1 MESVVDCQRI
11 ELRSIGYK
19 PIASSFEL
27 TVLWRRNR
35 DSNPKYISAQMFSG
49 HPEYPVISF
58 LHENM
63 VQSLRNN
70 HIDFFFIFAFMHM
83 LGHLG
88 GIEMKAKI
96 RI

>member
-1 MESVVDCQRI
+1 
-11 ELRSIGYK
+11 
-19 PIASSFEL
+19 
-27 TVLWRRNR
+27 
-35 DSNPKYISAQMFSG
+35 MFSG

-58 LHENM
+58 LHKNM
-63 VQSLRNN
+63 VQSPRNN
-70 HIDFFFIFAFMHM
+70 HIDFFYMLAFMHM

>member
-35 DSNPKYISAQMFSG
+35 DSNPKCISAQMFSG

-70 HIDFFFIFAFMHM
+70 HIDLFFIFAFIHM

>member
-35 DSNPKYISAQMFSG
+35 DSNPKCISAQMFSG

-58 LHENM
+58 LHKNM
-63 VQSLRNN
+63 VQSPGNN
-70 HIDFFFIFAFMHM
+70 HIDFFYILAFMH
-83 LGHLG
+83 
-88 GIEMKAKI
+88 ICQDT
-96 RI
+96 

>member
-35 DSNPKYISAQMFSG
+35 DSNPKCISAQILSR